1 MQDFFL
7 HRDDNIVVPPVFA
20 GNKKRP
26 PHQVSANAKLSKML

>member
-20 GNKKRP
+20 GNKKTPASSGIGERKAIED
-26 PHQVSANAKLSKML
+26 V